1 MSLLETVVPR
11 AATGKVA
18 EVYGQ
23 IEQAFGR
30 VPNAM
35 QLYSSSPALLEQQWQ
50 QIGYYMRHPRLS
62 GALFA
67 AIRMLV
73 SQENDCEYCIGFN
86 AGLLIN
92 VFGFTPEQVAAT
104 KQDPASAPLPDKERA
119 LLRLVLKTVN
129 DRQPATREEVDAL
142 TRLGWTHGDILD
154 AVAQGARNL
163 AVDVLFTAFRIE
175 NDF

>member
-1 MSLLETVVPR
+1 MSLIETVVPTQ
-11 AATGKVA
+11 ATGKVA

-23 IEQAFGR
+23 IEQALGR

-67 AIRMLV
+67 TIRMLV
-73 SQENDCEYCIGFN
+73 SQENDCHYCIGFN
-86 AGLLIN
+86 AGMLIQR
-92 VFGFTPEQVAAT
+92 FGFTPEQVAAT
-104 KQDPASAPLPDKERA
+104 KRDPAQAPLPDAEKA
-119 LLRLVLKTVN
+119 LLAVVLKAVN
-129 DRQPATREEVDAL
+129 ARQPVTRAEIVAL

-163 AVDVLFTAFRIE
+163 AVDVLFNTFQIE